1 MKGINKI
8 IAVLFISCIASFSFA
23 QNSSEQQKLPETVPG
38 QKFSAEEYKAAK
50 VEYVIDCGK
59 LTNKEKNKFTP
70 LYTELYKQKRCINHN
85 ARKLCR
91 EYSQD
96 GNITKQEYLSMIDSL
111 CQAKIDI
118 ANLEKDYVEKFKKIL
133 PAEKLYKVL
142 KADENFDSEILKQM
156 QKQKQ
161 E

>member
-1 MKGINKI
+1 MKEFNKYI
-8 IAVLFISCIASFSFA
+8 SVLLILCVSQFSFA
-23 QNSSEQQKLPETVPG
+23 QNSAEQQKLPEIVSG

-70 LYTELYKQKRCINHN
+70 LYTELYQKKRCINHN

-142 KADENFDSEILKQM
+142 KADENFDSEILKQI